1 MLYQNAALAKIIDNG
16 TLMIRLLLADDHA
29 VVRKGLQLFIGYE
42 ENLDLLAEAGDGDEL
57 MEMVKNNPA
66 DILLLD
72 LDMPKMN
79 GLTAIRK
86 IKEIAPDL
94 KIIILTMHP
103 EDIYG
108 KTAHQMGAVGYV
120 IKDDE
125 PKKLIESINKVFMG
139 EMIFSDSVLS
149 GSKKSNTIKLSKRE
163 IEVLKLLSNGK
174 SNKDIAEE
182 LEISDKTVST
192 YKLRLLNKIGAK
204 SVVDLVNFGK
214 SYPDILGEI

>member
-1 MLYQNAALAKIIDNG
+1 
-16 TLMIRLLLADDHA
+16 MIRLLLADDHA

-57 MEMVKNNPA
+57 MDMIKNHPA

-86 IKEIAPDL
+86 IKELAPDL

-108 KTAHQMGAVGYV
+108 KTARQMGAMGYI

-125 PKKLIESINKVFMG
+125 PKKLIESINKVFDG
-139 EMIFSDSVLS
+139 EMIFSDKVLS
-149 GSKKSNTIKLSKRE
+149 GSKKSNTIRLSKRE
-163 IEVLKLLSNGK
+163 IEVLKLLSNGM
-174 SNKDIAEE
+174 SNKDISEE

-214 SYPDILGEI
+214 SYPDIMGES

>member
-1 MLYQNAALAKIIDNG
+1 MIKI
-16 TLMIRLLLADDHA
+16 LLADDHA

-42 ENLDLLAEAGDGDEL
+42 DNLKLVAEASDGEEL
-57 MEMVKNNPA
+57 LDIIKENDA
-66 DILLLD
+66 DVLLLD

-79 GLTAIRK
+79 GITAIRK
-86 IKEIAPDL
+86 IKELAPNL

-108 KTAHQMGAVGYV
+108 KTALQMGASGYL

-125 PKKLIESINKVFMG
+125 PKKLINAINRVHAG
-139 EMIFSDSVLS
+139 EQIFSEDLMT
-149 GSKKSNTIKLSKRE
+149 SKKKHKPIKLSQRE
-163 IEVLKLLSNGK
+163 IEVLKLLSSGH

-192 YKLRLLNKIGAK
+192 YKLRLLNKIGGK
-204 SVVDLVNFGK
+204 SVVDLINFSTNYPEVMNGK
-214 SYPDILGEI
+214 K

>member
-1 MLYQNAALAKIIDNG
+1 
-16 TLMIRLLLADDHA
+16 MIRLLLADDHA

-42 ENLDLLAEAGDGDEL
+42 ENLDLLAEAGDGEEL
-57 MEMVKNNPA
+57 MDMIKNNPA

-86 IKEIAPDL
+86 VKELAPDL

-103 EDIYG
+103 ENIYG
-108 KTAHQMGAVGYV
+108 KTAHQMGAAGYI

-125 PKKLIESINKVFMG
+125 PKKLIESINKVFEG
-139 EMIFSDSVLS
+139 EMIFSDKVLS
-149 GSKKSNTIKLSKRE
+149 GSKKSNTIRLSKRE
-163 IEVLKLLSNGK
+163 IEVLKLLSNGM
-174 SNKDIAEE
+174 SNKDISEE

-214 SYPDILGEI
+214 SYPDIMGES

>member
-1 MLYQNAALAKIIDNG
+1 
-16 TLMIRLLLADDHA
+16 MIRLLLADDHA

-42 ENLDLLAEAGDGDEL
+42 DNLKLVAEASNGEEL
-57 MEMVKNNPA
+57 LDMIKENEA

-79 GLTAIRK
+79 GITAIRK
-86 IKEIAPDL
+86 IREIAPDL

-108 KTAHQMGAVGYV
+108 KTALQMGASGYL

-125 PKKLIESINKVFMG
+125 PKKLIQAINRVYEGEQVFS
-139 EMIFSDSVLS
+139 EDLLS
-149 GSKKSNTIKLSKRE
+149 SKKKNKPIKLSQRE
-163 IEVLKLLSNGK
+163 IEVLKLLSNGH

-204 SVVDLVNFGK
+204 SVVDLINF
-214 SYPDILGEI
+214 SSNYPEIMSGRK

>member
-1 MLYQNAALAKIIDNG
+1 
-16 TLMIRLLLADDHA
+16 MIKLLLADDHA

-42 ENLDLLAEAGDGDEL
+42 DNLQLVAEAADGQEL
-57 MEMVKNNPA
+57 LEMIKEHEA

-79 GLTAIRK
+79 GITALRK

-103 EDIYG
+103 QDIYG
-108 KTAHQMGAVGYV
+108 KTALQMGASGYL
-120 IKDDE
+120 IKDEE
-125 PKKLIESINKVFMG
+125 PKKLIHAINRVYEGEQVFN
-139 EMIFSDSVLS
+139 EDILS
-149 GSKKSNTIKLSKRE
+149 NKKRNKPIKLSQRE
-163 IEVLKLLSNGK
+163 IEVLKLLSTGK
-174 SNKDIAEE
+174 SNKEISEE

-204 SVVDLVNFGK
+204 SVVDLINF
-214 SYPDILGEI
+214 STNYPDILNRKK

>member
-1 MLYQNAALAKIIDNG
+1 
-16 TLMIRLLLADDHA
+16 MIRLLLADDHA

-42 ENLDLLAEAGDGDEL
+42 DNLKLVAEASDGEEL
-57 MEMVKNNPA
+57 LQIIKDNEA
-66 DILLLD
+66 DVLLLD

-79 GLTAIRK
+79 GITAIRK

-94 KIIILTMHP
+94 KIIVLTMHP

-108 KTAHQMGAVGYV
+108 KTALQMGASGYL

-125 PKKLIESINKVFMG
+125 PKKLINAINKVYAG
-139 EMIFSDSVLS
+139 EQIFSDDLMS
-149 GSKKSNTIKLSKRE
+149 SKKKNKPIKLSQRE
-163 IEVLKLLSNGK
+163 IEVLKLLSSGH

-192 YKLRLLNKIGAK
+192 YKLRLLNKIGGK
-204 SVVDLVNFGK
+204 SVVDLINF
-214 SYPDILGEI
+214 STNYPEIMGSRK

>member
-1 MLYQNAALAKIIDNG
+1 MIKI
-16 TLMIRLLLADDHA
+16 LLADDHA

-42 ENLDLLAEAGDGDEL
+42 DNMQLVAEASDGDEL
-57 MEMVKNNPA
+57 IEMIQNHEA

-79 GLTAIRK
+79 GITAIRK
-86 IKEIAPDL
+86 IREMAPDL
-94 KIIILTMHP
+94 KIIVLTMHP

-108 KTAHQMGAVGYV
+108 KTAMQMGASGYV

-125 PKKLIESINKVFMG
+125 PKKLIRSINRVIEG
-139 EMIFSDSVLS
+139 EQIFSDDILNN
-149 GSKKSNTIKLSKRE
+149 KRKNKPIKLSQRE
-163 IEVLKLLSNGK
+163 IEVLKLLSSGK
-174 SNKDIAEE
+174 SNKEISEE

-204 SVVDLVNFGK
+204 SVVDLINF
-214 SYPDILGEI
+214 STNYPEILNRNK

>member
-1 MLYQNAALAKIIDNG
+1 
-16 TLMIRLLLADDHA
+16 MIRLLLADDHA

-42 ENLDLLAEAGDGDEL
+42 DNLKLVAEASNGEEL
-57 MEMVKNNPA
+57 LDMIKENEA

-79 GLTAIRK
+79 GITAIRK
-86 IKEIAPDL
+86 IREIAPDL

-108 KTAHQMGAVGYV
+108 KTALQMGASGYL

-125 PKKLIESINKVFMG
+125 PKKLIQAINRVYEGEQVFS
-139 EMIFSDSVLS
+139 EDLLS
-149 GSKKSNTIKLSKRE
+149 SKKKNKPIKLSRRE
-163 IEVLKLLSNGK
+163 IEVLKLLSNGH

-204 SVVDLVNFGK
+204 SVVDLINF
-214 SYPDILGEI
+214 SSNYPEIMSGRK

>member
-1 MLYQNAALAKIIDNG
+1 
-16 TLMIRLLLADDHA
+16 MIRLLLADDHA

-57 MEMVKNNPA
+57 MEMIANNPA

-86 IKEIAPDL
+86 IKGIAPDL

-108 KTAHQMGAVGYV
+108 ATARQMGAAGYI

-125 PKKLIESINKVFMG
+125 PKKLIESINRVFDG
-139 EMIFSDSVLS
+139 EMIFSEKVLK
-149 GSKKSNTIKLSKRE
+149 GSEKSNRIKLSKRE
-163 IEVLKLLSNGK
+163 IEVLKLLSNGM
-174 SNKDIAEE
+174 SNKDISAE

-214 SYPDILGEI
+214 SYPDILGES

>member
-1 MLYQNAALAKIIDNG
+1 
-16 TLMIRLLLADDHA
+16 MIRLILADDHA
-29 VVRKGLQLFIGYE
+29 VVRRGLQLFIGYE
-42 ENLDLLAEAGDGDEL
+42 DNLKLVGEASDGDEL
-57 MEMVKNNPA
+57 LEIIKDNEA
-66 DILLLD
+66 DVLLLD

-79 GLTAIRK
+79 GITAIRK

-108 KTAHQMGAVGYV
+108 KTAMQMGANGYV

-125 PKKLIESINKVFMG
+125 PKKLIKAINSVFAG
-139 EMIFSDSVLS
+139 EQIFSDQILNA
-149 GSKKSNTIKLSKRE
+149 KRKDKPIKLSQRE
-163 IEVLKLLSNGK
+163 IEVLKLLSSGK
-174 SNKDIAEE
+174 SNKEISEE

-204 SVVDLVNFGK
+204 SVVDLVNFGNN
-214 SYPDILGEI
+214 YPDIFRGKNQ

>member
-1 MLYQNAALAKIIDNG
+1 
-16 TLMIRLLLADDHA
+16 MIRILLADDHA

-42 ENLDLLAEAGDGDEL
+42 DNLTLVGEASDGEDLTRLVQEHE
-57 MEMVKNNPA
+57 A

-79 GLTAIRK
+79 GITAIRK
-86 IKEIAPDL
+86 IRELAPDL

-108 KTAHQMGAVGYV
+108 KTAMQMGASGYI

-125 PKKLIESINKVFMG
+125 PKKLIRAINQVHAGEKVF
-139 EMIFSDSVLS
+139 SDELMSAR
-149 GSKKSNTIKLSKRE
+149 KRDKPIKLSQRE
-163 IEVLKLLSNGK
+163 IEVLKLLSSGK
-174 SNKDIAEE
+174 SNKDISEE

-204 SVVDLVNFGK
+204 SVVDLINFSK
-214 SYPDILGEI
+214 NYPDILNERQ

>member
-1 MLYQNAALAKIIDNG
+1 
-16 TLMIRLLLADDHA
+16 MIKLLLADDHA

-42 ENLDLLAEAGDGDEL
+42 DNLQLVAEAADGEEL
-57 MEMVKNNPA
+57 LEMIKEHEA

-79 GLTAIRK
+79 GITALRK

-103 EDIYG
+103 QDIYG
-108 KTAHQMGAVGYV
+108 KTALQMGASGYL
-120 IKDDE
+120 IKDEE
-125 PKKLIESINKVFMG
+125 PKKLIQAINRVYEGEQVFN
-139 EMIFSDSVLS
+139 EDILS
-149 GSKKSNTIKLSKRE
+149 NKKRNKAIRLSQRE
-163 IEVLKLLSNGK
+163 IEVLKLLSTGK
-174 SNKDIAEE
+174 SNKEISEE

-204 SVVDLVNFGK
+204 SVVDLINF
-214 SYPDILGEI
+214 STNYPDILNRKK